1 MRAPPFQ
8 AASEASRSS
17 PARPRA
23 GLDTRRRTRS
33 ASAPPSPA
41 RVAAARACARAPP
54 PPPARTRSRPAA
66 HVWNRGHRPGTGT
79 PTASRPDAP
88 RREETPVPAAP
99 SWHLLESTTRK
110 GCQAD
115 DLAALLPTRDAQE
128 IAPIASLAG
137 RAAEHLAHSGL
148 GMDGLTEL
156 ASPGIRGGHDGA
168 AGGAQEEA
176 DAGML
181 SLLDDLV
188 GEWAAEKEAHD
199 ALGRSERAPGILE
212 PDPRAGSGTR
222 GRRARRPARRLD
234 EARRQARDRC

>member
-1 MRAPPFQ
+1 
-8 AASEASRSS
+8 
-17 PARPRA
+17 
-23 GLDTRRRTRS
+23 
-33 ASAPPSPA
+33 
-41 RVAAARACARAPP
+41 
-54 PPPARTRSRPAA
+54 
-66 HVWNRGHRPGTGT
+66 
-79 PTASRPDAP
+79 
-88 RREETPVPAAP
+88 
-99 SWHLLESTTRK
+99 
-110 GCQAD
+110 
-115 DLAALLPTRDAQE
+115 
-128 IAPIASLAG
+128 
-137 RAAEHLAHSGL
+137 
-148 GMDGLTEL
+148 MDGLTEL